1 MKMRAVSKVTSWMN
15 PMALIVHP
23 NPTEGNSVLTILG
36 KISPPVALP
45 HAACCNTYRMI
56 PSKTGSGDL
65 RHIPSIHDNEKASSD
80 WRKRLANNISCL
92 MSALNLTAV
101 HA

>member
-1 MKMRAVSKVTSWMN
+1 MLASRSVIQKTLEGSSAFMKMRAVSKVTSWMN

-45 HAACCNTYRMI
+45 HAA
-56 PSKTGSGDL
+56 
-65 RHIPSIHDNEKASSD
+65 IHYGI
-80 WRKRLANNISCL
+80 ANP
-92 MSALNLTAV
+92 
-101 HA
+101 